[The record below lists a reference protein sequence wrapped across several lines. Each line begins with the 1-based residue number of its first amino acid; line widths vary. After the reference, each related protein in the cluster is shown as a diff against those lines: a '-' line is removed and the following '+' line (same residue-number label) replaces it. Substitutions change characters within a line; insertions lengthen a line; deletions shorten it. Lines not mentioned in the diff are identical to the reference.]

1 MTFVVGFEDNGFVP
15 FSRYPYGMIL
25 MNRLQRAHLCRRP
38 SLPNQELRGT
48 VSAVKSGMDGSNGRP
63 AAGEVADRSAR
74 VAASWVLFAVIV
86 LVGMLSSRAFGQAAP
101 QPAAIRSVP
110 LQAAFTDRAAVAVL
124 ERAKSEGLTKADFSP
139 QWAGYENFKR
149 YYQQYQFGKLM
160 DASYVAQYGEIT
172 QSILQDLDRSQKTD
186 SPAARALI
194 GWIITGSRAIAT
206 NNFHPVAR
214 VNATLMLAQT
224 DDQPAVLPAKPPV
237 PAAAALPILV
247 QLYTGAGSPD
257 GVRAAAL
264 QGMLRHVQLGAVT
277 DPRFRSGIAK
287 LALDLVESDPP
298 AGRSPAAHAFLQ
310 RYAVDLLALLADP
323 NSSAKTAE
331 TFVSVSTQAAKP
343 NLIAAYAASKIGRLQ
358 PGKAKVSNASKVLA
372 SWAARA
378 AETVDQEIARIAR
391 LDPPVAVRDQPAM
404 PTSPTAGGSAGAMGM
419 GMAMGMP
426 GGDMMMGGDYDPSMM
441 GEMEGMMP
449 GSDMMGGDMYGGM
462 LGMPGMMGA
471 GAPVAPQPLEV
482 VTARRSINHV
492 FQQLQV
498 GVTGQQTV
506 GPPRQPGGLMAAAD
520 PSEKDAL
527 DQWVTTFSEVATAI
541 NDKTLVDRKKF
552 VEMLT
557 EQSKI
562 LKELAG
568 IEVIDEPANPA
579 GSDIANPLGGDALGP
594 ELGAASATVQPAA
607 AGSNPTAPAAGPPVV
622 VPNPGVVPV
631 APATSVPGA
640 DPAAVDPLADPLA
653 PAVVDPLAEPTIN

>member
-1 MTFVVGFEDNGFVP
+1 MVGFEDNDWVSL
-15 FSRYPYGMIL
+15 SRYPYGMIL
-25 MNRLQRAHLCRRP
+25 MNRLQRAHVCRRP
-38 SLPNQELRGT
+38 SLPNQELRVT
-48 VSAVKSGMDGSNGRP
+48 VSAVKSGMDRSSGRP

-74 VAASWVLFAVIV
+74 VAASWILLAVIV
-86 LVGMLSSRAFGQAAP
+86 LVAVLSSRAFGQAAP
-101 QPAAIRSVP
+101 QPAGIRSVP
-110 LQAAFTDRAAVAVL
+110 LQAAFTDRAAVAVM
-124 ERAKSEGLTKADFSP
+124 ERAKSEGLSKADFSP

-172 QSILQDLDRSQKTD
+172 QSILQDLDRSLKTG
-186 SPAARALI
+186 SPSARALI
-194 GWIITGSRAIAT
+194 GWIIAGSRAIAT

-214 VNATLMLAQT
+214 VNAALMLAQT

-264 QGMLRHVQLGAVT
+264 QGILRHVQLGAVT

-310 RYAVDLLALLADP
+310 RYAVDLLTLLADP

-331 TFVSVSTQAAKP
+331 TFVSLSTQAAKP

-358 PGKAKVSNASKVLA
+358 PGKAKVNNASQVLA

-404 PTSPTAGGSAGAMGM
+404 PTSPTAGGSASGMGM

-426 GGDMMMGGDYDPSMM
+426 GGDMMMGGEYDPSMI
-441 GEMEGMMP
+441 GGMEAMDGMMP

-462 LGMPGMMGA
+462 LGMPGMMG
-471 GAPVAPQPLEV
+471 GGVPVVPQPLEV

-506 GPPRQPGGLMAAAD
+506 GPPKQPGGLMAAAD

-527 DQWVTTFSEVATAI
+527 NEWVTTFSEVATAI

-557 EQSKI
+557 EQSKV

-568 IEVIDEPANPA
+568 IEVLDEPANPTEL
-579 GSDIANPLGGDALGP
+579 DVANPLGGDALGS
-594 ELGAASATVQPAA
+594 ELGAAPATVP
-607 AGSNPTAPAAGPPVV
+607 GVDSTAPAV
-622 VPNPGVVPV
+622 VPNPGGGPV
-631 APATSVPGA
+631 APATSDPGA
-640 DPAAVDPLADPLA
+640 ASAVPAAVDPLADPLA
-653 PAVVDPLAEPTIN
+653 EPSIN

>member
-1 MTFVVGFEDNGFVP
+1 MVGFEDNDWVSL
-15 FSRYPYGMIL
+15 SRYPYGMIL
-25 MNRLQRAHLCRRP
+25 MNRLQRAHVCRRP
-38 SLPNQELRGT
+38 SLPNQELRVT
-48 VSAVKSGMDGSNGRP
+48 VSAVKSGMDRSSGRP
-63 AAGEVADRSAR
+63 AAGEVADRGAR
-74 VAASWVLFAVIV
+74 VAASWILLAVIV
-86 LVGMLSSRAFGQAAP
+86 LVAVLSSRAFGQAAP
-101 QPAAIRSVP
+101 QPAGIRSVP
-110 LQAAFTDRAAVAVL
+110 LQAAFTDRAAVAVM
-124 ERAKSEGLTKADFSP
+124 ERAKSEGLSKADFSP

-172 QSILQDLDRSQKTD
+172 QSILQDLDRSLKTG
-186 SPAARALI
+186 SPSARALI
-194 GWIITGSRAIAT
+194 GWIIAGSRAIAT

-214 VNATLMLAQT
+214 VNAALMLAQT

-264 QGMLRHVQLGAVT
+264 QGILRHVQLGAVT

-310 RYAVDLLALLADP
+310 RYAVDLLTLLADP

-331 TFVSVSTQAAKP
+331 TFVSLSTQAAKP

-358 PGKAKVSNASKVLA
+358 PGKAKVNNASQVLA

-404 PTSPTAGGSAGAMGM
+404 PTSPTAGGSAGGMGM

-426 GGDMMMGGDYDPSMM
+426 GGDMMMGGEYDPSMI
-441 GEMEGMMP
+441 GGMEAMDGMMP

-462 LGMPGMMGA
+462 LGMPGMMG
-471 GAPVAPQPLEV
+471 GGVPVVPQPLEV

-506 GPPRQPGGLMAAAD
+506 GPPKQPGGLMAAAD

-527 DQWVTTFSEVATAI
+527 NEWVTTFSEVATAI

-557 EQSKI
+557 EQSKV

-568 IEVIDEPANPA
+568 IEVLDEPANPTEL
-579 GSDIANPLGGDALGP
+579 DVANPLGGDALGS
-594 ELGAASATVQPAA
+594 ELGAAPATVP
-607 AGSNPTAPAAGPPVV
+607 GVDSTAPAV
-622 VPNPGVVPV
+622 VPNPGGGPV
-631 APATSVPGA
+631 APATSDPGA
-640 DPAAVDPLADPLA
+640 ASAVPAAVDPLADPLA
-653 PAVVDPLAEPTIN
+653 EPSIN

>member
-1 MTFVVGFEDNGFVP
+1 
-15 FSRYPYGMIL
+15 
-25 MNRLQRAHLCRRP
+25 MNRLQRAHVRCRP
-38 SLPNQELRGT
+38 SFPDRKSLVA
-48 VSAVKSGMDGSNGRP
+48 VSAVKTGIDGSNGHQP
-63 AAGEVADRSAR
+63 ATDVADRSAR
-74 VAASWVLFAVIV
+74 ALAGWVLFAVIV

-110 LQAAFTDRAAVAVL
+110 LQAAFSDRTAVAVM
-124 ERAKSEGLTKADFSP
+124 ERAKSDGLSKSDFSP

-149 YYQQYQFGKLM
+149 YYQLYQFGKLM
-160 DASYVAQYGEIT
+160 DSSYVAQYGEIT
-172 QSILQDLDRSQKTD
+172 QSILADLDRSQKSG
-186 SPAARALI
+186 SPAARALG
-194 GWIITGSRAIAT
+194 GWVIAGARAIAS

-214 VNATLMLAQT
+214 VNATLMLAQA
-224 DDQPAVLPAKPPV
+224 DDQPAV

-247 QLYTGAGSPD
+247 QLYTGAGNPD

-287 LALDLVESDPP
+287 LALELVESEPP
-298 AGRSPAAHAFLQ
+298 VGRSPAAHAFLQ
-310 RYAVDLLALLADP
+310 RYAVDMLTLLADP

-331 TFVSVSTQAAKP
+331 TFVSISTQATKP
-343 NLIAAYAASKIGRLQ
+343 SLIAAYAASKIGRLQ
-358 PGKAKVSNASKVLA
+358 PGKAKVNNASKVLA

-404 PTSPTAGGSAGAMGM
+404 PTSPTAGGSGGAMGM
-419 GMAMGMP
+419 GMGMGMP

-441 GEMEGMMP
+441 EGMGGMEGMMP

-462 LGMPGMMGA
+462 LGMMGTG
-471 GAPVAPQPLEV
+471 GAPAIPQPLEI
-482 VTARRSINHV
+482 VTARRGINHV

-498 GVTGQQTV
+498 GVTGQRSLGQ
-506 GPPRQPGGLMAAAD
+506 PKQPGGLMAAAD
-520 PSEKDAL
+520 AAEKESL
-527 DQWVTTFSEVATAI
+527 DDWIATFSEVATAI

-557 EQSKI
+557 EQSKV

-568 IEVIDEPANPA
+568 IEVIEDPA
-579 GSDIANPLGGDALGP
+579 GLDANPLGGNALGP
-594 ELGAASATVQPAA
+594 ELGAAPTNAADPLQPAA
-607 AGSNPTAPAAGPPVV
+607 DAPNLPGPAVANPVG
-622 VPNPGVVPV
+622 PNPGVAPA
-631 APATSVPGA
+631 APATAGPGA
-640 DPAAVDPLADPLA
+640 APVTRGAADPLADPLS
-653 PAVVDPLAEPTIN
+653 PAVTDPLAEPTAN